1 MKILFSFILSLIF
14 LVFWSCSDAG
24 DPLSN
29 DCTEGLDCAGEC
41 GGTATIDVC
50 GECDGSGLNS
60 DDCCGDSSSCVH
72 YSTEIKSIFDSQCI
86 GCHGSSGG
94 LNLESYSAS
103 MSGGNSGL
111 VIISKNGAG
120 SYLIKK
126 LRGAD
131 TISGGQMPA
140 TGCCLD
146 ESDIQLIETWI
157 DEGALDN

>member
-1 MKILFSFILSLIF
+1 MKILFSVILSLIF

-72 YSTEIKSIFDSQCI
+72 YSTEIQPIFTNKCTN
-86 GCHGSSGG
+86 CHGTSGG
-94 LNLESYSAS
+94 LTLTSYSGL
-103 MSGGNSGL
+103 MNGGNSGDV
-111 VIISKNGAG
+111 VISENG
-120 SYLIKK
+120 SESRLIQK
-126 LRGAD
+126 LRGTA
-131 TISGGQMPA
+131 SGSQMPA
-140 TGCCLD
+140 SGCCLD
-146 ESDIQLIETWI
+146 VSVIQVIETWI